1 MGISSGLG
9 SLIGGGIQG
18 ISSIF
23 SGNSKANAAQSAAN
37 AQVAATNQGIGAIQ
51 NIQGQQQENQQPFI
65 NAGTSSLAQ
74 IMQGFQNGT
83 FGKPSQAPT
92 FQGGT
97 FSAPTADEARSTPG
111 YQFTAQQGSK
121 GILQGSAAA
130 GGAISGGT
138 LKALAGYN
146 SGLADSTYNNV
157 FNRSLSTYNAGLS
170 KYQADLQGYGAQLQ
184 GNQQAFSQLFAPSQ
198 LAENAAGNLNSSL
211 GQDAGAIADLYGQQG
226 NARAAGIIGAN
237 NQQWGGIQSGMSQ
250 LFGPGG
256 QNINT
261 LAGLANIGGGGVS
274 NGSGINWTPPPID
287 YASLGGGPGTT
298 AVKPPVVGPGPST
311 WGAGPG

>member
-1 MGISSGLG
+1 MGISAGLG
-9 SLIGGGIQG
+9 SLIGGVTQG

-23 SGNSKANAAQSAAN
+23 SGNSKANAARDAAN

-51 NIQGQQQENQQPFI
+51 GIEGQQQGNQQPFI

-74 IMQGFQNGT
+74 IMQWFQNGT
-83 FGKPSQAPT
+83 FGKPQQAPT

-97 FSAPTADEARSTPG
+97 FTAPTLQDAQNTPG

-121 GILQGSAAA
+121 GILQSSAAA

-184 GNQQAFSQLFAPSQ
+184 GNQQAFSQLFAPTQ
-198 LAENAAGNLNSSL
+198 LGENAAGNLNSSL
-211 GQDAGAIADLYGQQG
+211 GQDAGAIADLYGQRG
-226 NARAAGIIGAN
+226 NAQAAGIVGAN
-237 NQQWGGIQSGMSQ
+237 NAQWGGVQSGMSQ
-250 LFGPGG
+250 LFGSGG

-261 LAGLANIGGGGVS
+261 LAGLANIGGVS
-274 NGSGINWTPPPID
+274 NGSGINWTPPPIN
-287 YASLGGGPGTT
+287 YATFGGGPGATT
-298 AVKPPVVGPGPST
+298 VKPPVVG
-311 WGAGPG
+311 AGPG